1 MEPMIEEWEDW
12 YASAG
17 WPTTRE
23 YIDEEFYS
31 LGMSPSDDLIVMEV
45 SGMKGYNALQD
56 YVNSLCPAPSDYRN
70 TPTARHLHPDGTWS
84 LVFVFRYENPRW
96 DTTETEEEADFT
108 ELLEGVSVHHDLSS
122 GSLTA
127 NLPCGRKSVVW
138 HTTKDGQSL
147 CPSEIEVMPV
157 PKWLTNLCVKR
168 LDRLIAV
175 KTVEHCQKVL
185 GGKVELAAARG

>member
-23 YIDEEFYS
+23 YIDEEFYG

-84 LVFVFRYENPRW
+84 LVFVFRYENGQLALW
-96 DTTETEEEADFT
+96 EEERGLA
-108 ELLEGVSVHHDLSS
+108 HDERRAKPLSIRNRS
-122 GSLTA
+122 YACT
-127 NLPCGRKSVVW
+127 KVV
-138 HTTKDGQSL
+138 
-147 CPSEIEVMPV
+147 
-157 PKWLTNLCVKR
+157 N
-168 LDRLIAV
+168 
-175 KTVEHCQKVL
+175 
-185 GGKVELAAARG
+185 